1 MLVERIDFDYILNV
15 ITQVVE
21 ANRKENLCEIETQ
34 TQNSEKEVL
43 PYGMLDFSYN
53 KMVCL
58 NFLQYCLQNK
68 AQLQLNLNLFE
79 AEEDRVELLSY
90 IYNNIY
96 VALSSHNPPPR
107 SDYQEQRN
115 RYNAFLSGIRQ
126 DGANYTLTTSDRKYT
141 LPINHFEK
149 VVFYHNYGLDALP
162 AAAKERLAGSDFIDA
177 GAYIGDTALVL
188 NQYKP
193 RQIHAFE
200 PCSANL
206 ELLKQTLQLNGVSNV
221 QPVPQAL
228 SNTESTLRMFSWDNA
243 SFLSDE
249 GSQQVQTTT
258 IDAYAA
264 RNNLR
269 VGLVKMDIEGAES
282 SAIAGAERTIRVRR
296 PVLVI
301 SLYHTGKDFFE
312 IPTLLKQWVPSYRFR
327 FLNLHRLAPVLERVL
342 LAYDEH

>member
-21 ANRKENLCEIETQ
+21 ANRKENLCEIEKPTQ
-34 TQNSEKEVL
+34 VSEKTVL

-68 AQLQLNLNLFE
+68 EQLRLNLSLFE
-79 AEEDRVELLSY
+79 AEEDLVELLSY

-107 SDYQEQRN
+107 SDYIEQRAK
-115 RYNAFLSGIRQ
+115 YNAFLSGIRQ
-126 DGANYTLTTSDRKYT
+126 DGLNYTLTTPDRRYT

-162 AAAKERLAGSDFIDA
+162 SAARSRLAGTDFIDA
-177 GAYIGDTALVL
+177 GAYIGDTALIL

-193 RQIHAFE
+193 HQIHAFE
-200 PCSANL
+200 PCTANL

-221 QPVPQAL
+221 QPVPKAL
-228 SNTESTLRMFSWDNA
+228 SNTESTLHMFSWDNA

-249 GSQQVQTTT
+249 GNQQVQTTT
-258 IDAYAA
+258 IDVYSA
-264 RNNLR
+264 RNSLK

-282 SAIAGAERTIRVRR
+282 SAIAGAEQTIREQK
-296 PVLVI
+296 PTMVI
-301 SLYHTGKDFFE
+301 SLYHTGRDFFE
-312 IPTLLKQWVPSYRFR
+312 IPELLRRWVPSYRFR
-327 FLNLHRLAPVLERVL
+327 FLNLHRLAPILERVL
-342 LAYDEH
+342 LAYAEC